1 MSGVQVQFLVG
12 EIISHMTHGFKKKN
26 KKKQKK
32 KLNLKKTKYAKY
44 RRKLLFILTSSE
56 RKKSLHSWNKNRMS

>member
-12 EIISHMTHGFKKKN
+12 EIISHMPHGFKKK
-26 KKKQKK
+26 KK